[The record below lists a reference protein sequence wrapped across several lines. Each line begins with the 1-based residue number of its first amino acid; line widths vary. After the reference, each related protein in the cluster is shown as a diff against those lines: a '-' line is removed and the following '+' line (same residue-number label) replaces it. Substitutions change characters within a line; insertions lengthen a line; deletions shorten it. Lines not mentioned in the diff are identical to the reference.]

1 MIGIKKAVLSN
12 KTMDVLSMVE
22 FETLLANGKEILP
35 DTCVQIGE
43 YVYPVATNP
52 KTTGGVWISGTNAI
66 TMWNPPSTE
75 EEKKEYSADK
85 IVDLSSDKVKDL
97 KGNIEAMD
105 KIKSMELNRLS
116 TIKSVLQLQIQ
127 EDDTTELAA
136 IKEAI
141 NAKQIDADSYKSKFP
156 SDSDF
161 NNDMRALKSPT
172 NYNISFFKA
181 KRIMN
186 AFDADMYLTIKDKP
200 DAVNPI
206 GKEITVKLT

>member
-12 KTMDVLSMVE
+12 NTMDVLSMVE

-43 YVYPVATNP
+43 YVYPVAANP

>member
-1 MIGIKKAVLSN
+1 MIGIKKAVLSD
-12 KTMDVLSMVE
+12 KTMDVLFMVE
-22 FETLLANGKEILP
+22 FESLNAKGKEILP

-43 YVYPVATNP
+43 YVYPVTTNP
-52 KTTGGVWISGTNAI
+52 KIAGVWISGTNAI
-66 TMWNPPSTE
+66 TMWNPPSNE
-75 EEKKEYSADK
+75 EEKEEYSADK
-85 IVDLSSDKVKDL
+85 IIDLSSDKVKNL
-97 KGNIEAMD
+97 KDNIEAMD
-105 KIKSMELNRLS
+105 KLKSMEINRLS